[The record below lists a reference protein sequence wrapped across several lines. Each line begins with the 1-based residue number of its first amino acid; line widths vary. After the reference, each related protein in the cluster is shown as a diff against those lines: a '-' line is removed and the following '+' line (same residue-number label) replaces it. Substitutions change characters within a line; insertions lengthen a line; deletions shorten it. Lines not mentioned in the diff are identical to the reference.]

1 MMNRKITT
9 PEDFA
14 WAQNMVPEVLKGNS

>member
-1 MMNRKITT
+1 VMNRKITT

-14 WAQNMVPEVLKGNS
+14 WAQNAVTEVLEGNS

>member
-1 MMNRKITT
+1 MNRKITT

-14 WAQNMVPEVLKGNS
+14 WAQNAVVEVLKGNS